1 MSSSPSSSSPSSS
14 SSSYNKDK
22 NKDKDKDNKKPQL
35 SIIIPVALK
44 YKTEIGTPSPVHKK
58 ADINGNTNNTNN
70 TVNPYEYTLNFDGAS
85 RGNPGPAGIGAV
97 IFHNGQEV
105 WASCQYIGTKT
116 NNQSEY
122 SALILGLKQALTRD
136 ITQLQVYGDSQLV
149 INQINGEY
157 KVRNPGLQDLYKEVQ
172 DLQSHF
178 ESIVFTHVY
187 REFNKRADQLSN
199 MALDV
204 LDFNEDNG
212 KTGLQLPPLLENEKS
227 KLTLTQK
234 PVIKRDTKSKMNSL
248 IFPDI

>member
-1 MSSSPSSSSPSSS
+1 MS
-14 SSSYNKDK
+14 SSSYSSYN
-22 NKDKDKDNKKPQL
+22 KDKDNKKPAL

-44 YKTEIGTPSPVHKK
+44 YKTEIGTPSPVNKK
-58 ADINGNTNNTNN
+58 TDTNGNV
-70 TVNPYEYTLNFDGAS
+70 VNAYEYTLNFDGAS
-85 RGNPGPAGIGAV
+85 RGNPGPAGIGVV
-97 IFHNGQEV
+97 IFHNGKEI

-136 ITQLQVYGDSQLV
+136 IKCLQVYGDSQLI

-157 KVRNPGLQDLYKEVQ
+157 KVKNPGLQDLYKEVQ
-172 DLQSHF
+172 DLQAHF

-212 KTGLQLPPLLENEKS
+212 KTGLQLPPLLENEISSLKV
-227 KLTLTQK
+227 KQK
-234 PVIKRDTKSKMNSL
+234 PIIKQKTSSKMKTL
-248 IFPDI
+248 LFPDI

>member
-1 MSSSPSSSSPSSS
+1 MSSP

-22 NKDKDKDNKKPQL
+22 DNKKPAL

-58 ADINGNTNNTNN
+58 VDTNCNTNTN
-70 TVNPYEYTLNFDGAS
+70 TVNTYEYVLNFDGAS
-85 RGNPGPAGIGAV
+85 RGNPGPAGIGVV
-97 IFHNGQEV
+97 IFHNGKEI

-136 ITQLQVYGDSQLV
+136 IKCLQVYGDSQLI

-172 DLQSHF
+172 DLQAHF

-212 KTGLQLPPLLENEKS
+212 KTGLQLPPLLENEKD
-227 KLTLTQK
+227 KEMPIVK
-234 PVIKRDTKSKMNSL
+234 NVKKNKSKMKTL
-248 IFPDI
+248 LFPDI

>member
-1 MSSSPSSSSPSSS
+1 MSSLSS

-22 NKDKDKDNKKPQL
+22 DNKKPAL

-58 ADINGNTNNTNN
+58 TDTNCNTNAVNT
-70 TVNPYEYTLNFDGAS
+70 YEYTLNFDGAS

-97 IFHNGQEV
+97 IFHNGKEI

-136 ITQLQVYGDSQLV
+136 IKCLQVYGDSQLV

-157 KVRNPGLQDLYKEVQ
+157 KVKNPGLQDLYKEVQ
-172 DLQSHF
+172 DLQAHF

-204 LDFNEDNG
+204 LDVNEDNG
-212 KTGLQLPPLLENEKS
+212 KTGLQLPPLLEKEMPIVKNVKEN
-227 KLTLTQK
+227 
-234 PVIKRDTKSKMNSL
+234 KSKMKTL
-248 IFPDI
+248 LFPDI

>member
-1 MSSSPSSSSPSSS
+1 MSSPSSSS

-22 NKDKDKDNKKPQL
+22 DNKKPAL

-58 ADINGNTNNTNN
+58 TDTNDNN
-70 TVNPYEYTLNFDGAS
+70 AVNAYEYILNFDGAS

-97 IFHNGQEV
+97 IFHNGKEI

-136 ITQLQVYGDSQLV
+136 IKCLQVYGDSQLV

-157 KVRNPGLQDLYKEVQ
+157 KVKNPGLQDLYKEVQ
-172 DLQSHF
+172 DLQAHF

-204 LDFNEDNG
+204 LDVNEDNG
-212 KTGLQLPPLLENEKS
+212 KTGLQLPPLLENEISSLKV
-227 KLTLTQK
+227 KQK
-234 PVIKRDTKSKMNSL
+234 PIIKQKTSSKMKTL
-248 IFPDI
+248 LFPDI

>member
-1 MSSSPSSSSPSSS
+1 MSSPSY
-14 SSSYNKDK
+14 SSYN
-22 NKDKDKDNKKPQL
+22 KDKDNKKPAL

-58 ADINGNTNNTNN
+58 TDTNDNAVNT
-70 TVNPYEYTLNFDGAS
+70 YEYILNFDGAS

-97 IFHNGQEV
+97 IFHNGKEI

-136 ITQLQVYGDSQLV
+136 IKCLQVYGDSQLI

-172 DLQSHF
+172 DLQAHF

-212 KTGLQLPPLLENEKS
+212 KTGLQLPPLLENEKD
-227 KLTLTQK
+227 KEMPIVK
-234 PVIKRDTKSKMNSL
+234 NVKENKSKMKAL
-248 IFPDI
+248 LFPDI

>member
-1 MSSSPSSSSPSSS
+1 MSSS
-14 SSSYNKDK
+14 N
-22 NKDKDKDNKKPQL
+22 NKDNKKPQL

-58 ADINGNTNNTNN
+58 TDTNCNTNTLNH
-70 TVNPYEYTLNFDGAS
+70 YEYILNFDGAS

-97 IFHNGQEV
+97 IFHNGKEI

-122 SALILGLKQALTRD
+122 SALILGLKEALTRD
-136 ITQLQVYGDSQLV
+136 IKCLQVYGDSQLI

-157 KVRNPGLQDLYKEVQ
+157 KVRNPGLQDLYQEVQ
-172 DLQSHF
+172 QIKAHF

-204 LDFNEDNG
+204 LDVNEEKDKSGLMLPSLKEQTQEKNKG
-212 KTGLQLPPLLENEKS
+212 VKREAKNNNKTTIAPLL
-227 KLTLTQK
+227 
-234 PVIKRDTKSKMNSL
+234 
-248 IFPDI
+248 FPGI

>member
-1 MSSSPSSSSPSSS
+1 MSSPSSSA

-22 NKDKDKDNKKPQL
+22 DNKKPAL

-58 ADINGNTNNTNN
+58 VDTNGNNA
-70 TVNPYEYTLNFDGAS
+70 VNAYEYILNFDGAS

-97 IFHNGQEV
+97 IFHNGKEI

-122 SALILGLKQALTRD
+122 SALILGLKEALTRD
-136 ITQLQVYGDSQLV
+136 IKCLQVYGDSQLV

-157 KVRNPGLQDLYKEVQ
+157 KVKNPGLQDLYKEVQ
-172 DLQSHF
+172 DLQAHF

-204 LDFNEDNG
+204 LDVNEDNG
-212 KTGLQLPPLLENEKS
+212 KTGLQLPPLLENEISSLKV
-227 KLTLTQK
+227 KQK
-234 PVIKRDTKSKMNSL
+234 PIIKQKTSSKMKTL
-248 IFPDI
+248 LFPDI

>member
-1 MSSSPSSSSPSSS
+1 MSSS
-14 SSSYNKDK
+14 N
-22 NKDKDKDNKKPQL
+22 NKDNKKPQL

-44 YKTEIGTPSPVHKK
+44 YKTEIGTPSPVNKK
-58 ADINGNTNNTNN
+58 TDTNCNTNTL
-70 TVNPYEYTLNFDGAS
+70 NPYEYILNFDGAS

-97 IFHNGQEV
+97 IFHNGKEI

-136 ITQLQVYGDSQLV
+136 IKCLQVYGDSQLI

-157 KVRNPGLQDLYKEVQ
+157 KVKNPGLQDLYKEVQ
-172 DLQSHF
+172 DLQAHF

-204 LDFNEDNG
+204 LDVNEEKDKSGLMLPSLKEQTQEKNKG
-212 KTGLQLPPLLENEKS
+212 VKREAKNNNKTTIAPLL
-227 KLTLTQK
+227 
-234 PVIKRDTKSKMNSL
+234 
-248 IFPDI
+248 FPGI